1 MTDFESAKD
10 KVYMGA
16 ERRSLVMTEADKR
29 ITAYH
34 EAGHT
39 VVAVVMPHSDPM
51 HKVTIIPRGRAL
63 GVTWQ
68 LPVTDRFNTTRDYM
82 ESRIAIAMGGRIA
95 EEIFF
100 NQLSTGAA
108 NDIQQ
113 ATEMARSMVTE
124 YGMSDKLG
132 PLNFGGGQHEVFLG
146 RDFAQHREISED
158 TARLI
163 DVEVQEFV
171 MRNYR
176 RAKEAIETHRDQ
188 LVTIAEALL
197 VRETLDGG
205 DIEILMK
212 GGTLP
217 PPKSGGTTPTA
228 PATTEDAATGAP
240 LNPALK
246 PA

>member
-1 MTDFESAKD
+1 
-10 KVYMGA
+10 
-16 ERRSLVMTEADKR
+16 
-29 ITAYH
+29 
-34 EAGHT
+34 
-39 VVAVVMPHSDPM
+39 
-51 HKVTIIPRGRAL
+51 
-63 GVTWQ
+63 
-68 LPVTDRFNTTRDYM
+68 M

-132 PLNFGGGQHEVFLG
+132 PLNFGGGGNHEVFLG

-171 MRNYR
+171 LRNYA
-176 RAKEAIETHRDQ
+176 RAKTAIETHRDQ
-188 LVTIAEALL
+188 LVAIAEALL
-197 VRETLDGG
+197 VRETLDGN

-217 PPKSGGTTPTA
+217 PPKAGSTPTA
-228 PATTEDAATGAP
+228 PATVEGAAADAG

>member
-1 MTDFESAKD
+1 MHDFEEAKD
-10 KVYMGA
+10 KVYMGS
-16 ERRSLVMTEADKR
+16 ERRSLVMTEEDKR

-39 VVAVVMPHSDPM
+39 VVAALVPQSDPL

-68 LPVTDRFNTTRDYM
+68 LPEKDRYNTTREYM

-100 NQLSTGAA
+100 NQLSTGAS

-113 ATEMARSMVTE
+113 ATDMAKSMVME

-132 PLNFGGGQHEVFLG
+132 PLNFGGGQHEIFLG
-146 RDFAQHREISED
+146 RDFTQHREISED
-158 TARLI
+158 TARMI
-163 DVEVQEFV
+163 DAEVHEFV

-176 RAKEAIETHRDQ
+176 KAKAAIEGHKDQ
-188 LVTIAEALL
+188 LVAIAEALL
-197 VRETLDGG
+197 VRETLDGN

-217 PPKSGGTTPTA
+217 PPKGGATPSA
-228 PATTEDAATGAP
+228 PATVEGPSTDPG